1 MKDRFFRLRRLLT
14 GAMSLLLIGGMM
26 YSCSDDY
33 DLPDKSPSWLGSSIL
48 GYLQDKGNYTNTV
61 KLIQDLKLDTIL
73 SRTGSKTLFV
83 ADDAAYNRFYA
94 NNGWGV
100 KSYSDLTQSQKKML
114 LYGSMLDNAYLLEM
128 MSSTSSSTMNS
139 DGKYLDKNMC
149 LRQPT
154 SLTATD
160 TIAFYSWDSPA
171 IPRTY
176 NLGIKNPGAKEG
188 QPKPDEDYWARFR
201 KQEKG
206 GIRMATDA
214 TVPLMIHWIAGQMG
228 EQKITDQ
235 DFATI
240 MGRERQPN
248 DVYIFGS
255 KVVEQDI
262 TCQNGYVNV
271 LDNVFTTPY
280 NMAEQIRISGKTNL
294 FSHML
299 DRFSA
304 PYYNASLTRA
314 YQQLVPGVDSVF
326 EKRYLSARSQG
337 GTELSKAPNNHG
349 GMGADVGF
357 SVLPYDPG
365 WNTYYSTGHGVQ
377 VDMAAMFIP
386 SDEALY
392 KYFLDE
398 DGGGRFLMDAFATEK
413 PVTKDNLMRNLD
425 QIPLSII
432 QPMVKNFMKPS
443 FIESVPSKYISIM
456 NDARDP
462 MFSNCETVEDF
473 TAKIDTCL
481 IGCNGVVY
489 IMNDVYSPADYAC
502 VAAPALVGD
511 SFHIF
516 NWAIRIDNESKYIQD
531 PNLDTDKRPCQYMQ
545 TYLQAMSSNFGLF
558 LPTDRALRKYFD
570 PLSATVFEFE
580 FDGSLST
587 INQVSAIGYDYDP
600 VTGEI
605 STEPQDKGRK
615 KDKKTVANRLKD
627 MLNDHVYVDPTDEK
641 TGIYTGNE
649 FFISKSGAPFRV
661 IKPETGIGFK
671 VQGAYQIEKNDYCT
685 VQDIYDQ
692 SEKTN
697 GYGNGMTYALD
708 KPIQSTNKSVY
719 TIMNDD
725 GDEESPYRQFMDLCL
740 VDLDVLRTA
749 GFVDDLIAQKK
760 SENEITKA
768 LGKYAIFTSDNYP
781 IDQNVRFFNTYRY
794 TVYIPTN
801 ASVQEAITKNGLP
814 TWNTISAYLTE
825 RQEYL
830 AENEAYL
837 SDEEITAIT
846 EEYKTK
852 AQAMI
857 TCLLNFVKYHF
868 QDNSV
873 FADLKPQPAQD
884 YESACIDTVTN
895 RYITLKVWSEG
906 NHTLT
911 VQDKAGDVRNVITAD
926 GHYNMMTRDIQ
937 QDRKKTL
944 IETSSYAVLHQI
956 DGVLNFKP
964 LEKGRYDSE
973 WSTTAKAKKFVS
985 RYRLTN
991 K

>member
-1 MKDRFFRLRRLLT
+1 MCMKDRFFRLRRLLT

-48 GYLQDKGNYTNTV
+48 DYLQDKGNYTNTV
-61 KLIQDLKLDTIL
+61 KLIQDLKLDTML
-73 SRTGSKTLFV
+73 ARTGSKTLFV
-83 ADDAAYNRFYA
+83 ADDAAYDRFYA

-100 KSYSDLTQSQKKML
+100 KSYSDLTLSQKKML

-128 MSSTSSSTMNS
+128 MSSTSSSVMNS

-160 TIAFYSWDSPA
+160 TIGFYAWDNPA

-176 NLGIKNPGAKEG
+176 NLGLKNDGG
-188 QPKPDEDYWARFR
+188 KPDEDYWERFR
-201 KQEKG
+201 TQEKG

-228 EQKITDQ
+228 EQKITDK

-240 MGRERQPN
+240 MGRTREPN

-255 KVVEQDI
+255 KVLEQDI
-262 TCQNGYVNV
+262 TCQNGYIDV

-280 NMAEQIRISGKTNL
+280 NMAEQIRICGHANL

-314 YQQLVPGVDSVF
+314 YRQLVPGVDSVF
-326 EKRYLSARSQG
+326 EKRYLSDRSQG
-337 GTELSKAPNNHG
+337 DGGLTKAPDKHG
-349 GMGADVGF
+349 GMGKDVGF

-365 WNTYYSTGHGVQ
+365 WNTYYNTGHGVQ

-392 KYFLDE
+392 RYFIDE

-413 PVTKDNLMRNLD
+413 PVTKENLMRNVD

-432 QPMVKNFMKPS
+432 QPMIKNFMKPS

-462 MFSNCETVEDF
+462 MFSNCMTDDEF
-473 TAKIDTCL
+473 IAKIDTCL
-481 IGCNGVVY
+481 IACNGVVY
-489 IMNDVYSPADYAC
+489 IMNEVYSPADYAC

-516 NWAIRIDNESKYIQD
+516 NWAIRIDNEGKYISD
-531 PNLDTDKRPCQYMQ
+531 PNADVNYRPCQYMQ
-545 TYLQAMSSNFGLF
+545 TYLQAMSSNFALF
-558 LPTDRALRKYFD
+558 LPTDRALKKYFD
-570 PLSATVFEFE
+570 PLSATVLEFN
-580 FDGSLST
+580 FDGSQSK

-605 STEPQDKGRK
+605 ATEPQDKGRK
-615 KDKKTVANRLKD
+615 KGKEIVANRLKD
-627 MLNDHVYVDPTDEK
+627 MLNDHVYVDPEESK
-641 TGIYTGNE
+641 IGLYTGNE
-649 FFISKSGAPFRV
+649 YFVTKAGAPIRV
-661 IKPETGIGFK
+661 FHPESGIGFK
-671 VQGAYQIEKNDYCT
+671 LQGAYQMEKGDYCT

-697 GYGNGMTYALD
+697 GYGNGMTYAID

-719 TIMNDD
+719 TIMNDKD
-725 GDEESPYRQFMDLCL
+725 NEDSPYRQFMNLCQ
-740 VDLDVLRTA
+740 VDLSVLRNA

-768 LGKYAIFTSDNYP
+768 LMKYAIFTSDNYP

-801 ASVQEAITKNGLP
+801 ASVEEAISKNALP
-814 TWNTISAYLTE
+814 TWDVINNYLTE
-825 RQEYL
+825 RIEYL
-830 AENEAYL
+830 AANEPYL
-837 SDEEITAIT
+837 SEEEKVAIT
-846 EEYKTK
+846 TEYKTK

-873 FADLKPQPAQD
+873 FADVQPQAAQD

-895 RYITLKVWSEG
+895 RYITLKVWSDG
-906 NHTLT
+906 GHTLT
-911 VQDKAGDVRNVITAD
+911 VQDKAGNVRKVITAD
-926 GHYNMMTRDIQ
+926 GHYNMLTRDIQ
-937 QDRKKTL
+937 QDKKKTL
-944 IETSSYAVLHQI
+944 IETSSYAVLHQV

-964 LEKGRYDSE
+964 LENGRYDSE
-973 WSTTAKAKKFVS
+973 WSTTAKAKKFVA
-985 RYRLTN
+985 RYRVTN
-991 K
+991 